1 MSDEKPTPDDASIPA
16 STPASGSRWEPD
28 AETQAQPVDP
38 PAEAAAVPP
47 AGQPPRP
54 RTGWRTSVSRNRAGL
69 VGAAALLL
77 VVSAGGGFAVGRAT
91 GGGHDGH
98 RDLSSDHRGFDG
110 SVPGG
115 DRGQLPPP
123 GAPQGPDDL
132 QGQEDG

>member
-1 MSDEKPTPDDASIPA
+1 MDNEKPD
-16 STPASGSRWEPD
+16 ASGSRWEPD

-38 PAEAAAVPP
+38 PVDPPIEAATPP
-47 AGQPPRP
+47 LGQPPRT

-91 GGGHDGH
+91 GDGHDGH

-110 SVPGG
+110 PGQG
-115 DRGQLPPP
+115 GIRGQLPPP